1 MAMSAGKGK
10 ATDNGRRNTLIGTTS
25 ITKIMTTNIL
35 HCTTEVVVA
44 EIETERGR
52 DCLHYLE
59 IIPLR
64 VEEEEEEKTEVSHL
78 TILHPLLQQE

>member
-1 MAMSAGKGK
+1 MSAGKGK

-25 ITKIMTTNIL
+25 ITKIMTNIL

-52 DCLHYLE
+52 DCLHYQE

-78 TILHPLLQQE
+78 TILHPLRQRE